1 MKRYMLILGLAAAF
15 VLATGS
21 DSYSQSFIKKIKKKA
36 EEKLIKE
43 AFGEEEKNEDVSN
56 PGTANP
62 SMTNTRGSGL
72 VTTPPDVESNITE
85 AEAAIEKKE
94 FSRTRH
100 AIRQAMLGIE
110 MQIGQN
116 ILNNLPNKVE
126 ALDANTELDRV
137 TSSSIGFVGLT
148 IERVYQSADQ
158 ELKVT
163 VANDAAMLSAVNM
176 YLSSGYYEESSAEQD
191 YKTVD
196 YKGYRSVL
204 EYDDASGYTLSVPFG
219 QSSLMVFEGVNFA
232 DEQQIMQAA
241 GNIDIENIK
250 KELGEK

>member
-1 MKRYMLILGLAAAF
+1 MKKLMLLLSLTGAL
-15 VLATGS
+15 VLVSGS
-21 DSYSQSFIKKIKKKA
+21 ESYSQSFIKKIKKKA

-43 AFGEEEKNEDVSN
+43 AFGEEEKEEVSN
-56 PGTANP
+56 PETEGP

-72 VTTPPDVESNITE
+72 VTTPPDVESNITD
-85 AEAAIEKKE
+85 AEAAFGKKE
-94 FSRTRH
+94 FSRTRY

-116 ILNNLPNKVE
+116 ILKNLPRQVE
-126 ALDANTELDRV
+126 GLGANTELDRV
-137 TSSSIGFVGLT
+137 ASTSIGFVGLT
-148 IERVYQSADQ
+148 IERVYQSSDQ

-163 VANDAAMLSAVNM
+163 VANNAAMLSAVNM
-176 YLSSGYYEESSAEQD
+176 YLSSGYYQESSAEQD

-232 DEQQIMQAA
+232 DEQEIMKAA
-241 GNIDIENIK
+241 DNIDLENIK